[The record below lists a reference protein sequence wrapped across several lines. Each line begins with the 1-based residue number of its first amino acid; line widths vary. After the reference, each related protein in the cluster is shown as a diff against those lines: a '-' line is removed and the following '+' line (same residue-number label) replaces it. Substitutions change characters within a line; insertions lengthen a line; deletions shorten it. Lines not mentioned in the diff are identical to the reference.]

1 MNEWNENS
9 LTRKTTSALSI
20 SLLPTGVELLLPLSW
35 KSLTDGDFLA
45 NSTNSSLLTNPELS
59 TIFSSF
65 NCSLGSSCTWDLLKN
80 ISNSFWLVFQELW
93 LYSNLKSPINVVL
106 HTSPLGFAHFWI
118 ICSIFSLALAS
129 FLFLIWDNAAILWSI
144 RTPYFS
150 FGYRWEIITFD
161 YL

>member
-45 NSTNSSLLTNPELS
+45 NSTNSSLLIKPALS

-65 NCSLGSSCTWDLLKN
+65 NCSLGSSCTWDLLKKL
-80 ISNSFWLVFQELW
+80 NSFWLVFQDLW

-118 ICSIFSLALAS
+118 ICSIFSLDLAS
-129 FLFLIWDNAAILWSI
+129 FLFLIWDNAAIMRSI
-144 RTPYFS
+144 RTHFS
-150 FGYRWEIITFD
+150 VGCRWEINTFD